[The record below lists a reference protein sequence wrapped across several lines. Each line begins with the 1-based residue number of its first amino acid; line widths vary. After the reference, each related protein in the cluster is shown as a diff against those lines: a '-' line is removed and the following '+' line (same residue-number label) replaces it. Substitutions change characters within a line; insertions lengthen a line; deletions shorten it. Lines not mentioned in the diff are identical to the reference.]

1 MILKLQG
8 IKKEHLYGG
17 IIFGLAVLILFF
29 FFKISLPNLKLGQ
42 GLLSKTALRA
52 KELKARK
59 ETLAQVDK
67 LKEELRLIEEDYESF
82 TQKFFLQ
89 PQDMNAVKVI
99 TELTTG
105 LKIEFISLQPLALV
119 KLDMSSHKEAGF
131 LKFFQK
137 EKMDFF
143 IWEMPVMIKLKA
155 DYASLLKLV
164 RRLEESARFI
174 RIKSFQIKKEPASPL
189 THMLEF
195 TLSMFSLPQLTQK
208 EGKR

>member
-1 MILKLQG
+1 MIKLQG
-8 IKKEHLYGG
+8 IKKEHLYLG
-17 IIFGLAVLILFF
+17 IIFSLAVLLLFL
-29 FFKISLPNLKLGQ
+29 FFKISLPNLKAVQ
-42 GLLSKTALRA
+42 GLLAQSALRA
-52 KELKARK
+52 KELKDRK

-67 LKEELRLIEEDYESF
+67 LKEELRRVEEDYESF

-89 PQDMNAVKVI
+89 PQDLDMVKII
-99 TELTTG
+99 TELTAG

-119 KLDMSSHKEAGF
+119 KLDMSNHKEAGF

-155 DYASLLKLV
+155 DYANLLELVKKL
-164 RRLEESARFI
+164 EGSSRFI
-174 RIKSFQIKKEPASPL
+174 KIKRFQIKKETASPL
-189 THMLEF
+189 VHNLEF

-208 EGKR
+208 EDK